1 MLASSK
7 SVKAKKLAK
16 QLMQTF
22 RLSED
27 FDSDSDASDTE
38 NRAYRKGR
46 KAVKKILASSSDLK
60 VDEDGKVSLA

>member
-7 SVKAKKLAK
+7 PVKAKKLAK

-27 FDSDSDASDTE
+27 FDSDSDASDSE

-60 VDEDGKVSLA
+60 VGEDGKVSLA